1 MQTEQAKNFAGNKLQ
16 LCKLLGISRMSVS
29 HWGYWVPE
37 KHARTISNMDGCT
50 IPFDSPLYAGTTSIE
65 RNGKTYK
72 PAIHIRS
79 TAMLGKHIAMGEK
92 LFFDIGGKMT
102 PITRAEG
109 DIYKNFR
116 TYPMYTEV
124 KQCS

>member
-1 MQTEQAKNFAGNKLQ
+1 MQTELAKEYAGNKLK
-16 LCKLLGISRMSVS
+16 LCELLCISRMSVS

-37 KHARTISNMDGCT
+37 KHARTISAMDSCT
-50 IPFDSPLYAGTTSIE
+50 IPFDSALYAGATSIE
-65 RNGKTYK
+65 RSGKTYK

-102 PITRAEG
+102 PIAKAEG
-109 DIYKNFR
+109 DVYKNFR
-116 TYPMYTEV
+116 NYPMYQEV
-124 KQCS
+124 

>member
-1 MQTEQAKNFAGNKLQ
+1 MKTNEATNFAGNKLQ

-37 KHARTISNMDGCT
+37 KHARTISAMDDCT
-50 IPFDSPLYAGTTSIE
+50 IPFDSSLYAGATSID
-65 RNGKTYK
+65 RGGKTYK

-92 LFFDIGGKMT
+92 LFFDIGGKIT
-102 PITRAEG
+102 PIAKAEG
-109 DIYKNFR
+109 DVYKNFR
-116 TYPMYTEV
+116 KYAMYREV
-124 KQCS
+124 L

>member
-1 MQTEQAKNFAGNKLQ
+1 MKVIDARNFAGSKLK
-16 LCKLLGISRMSVS
+16 LCEMLNISRMSVS

-37 KHARTISNMDGCT
+37 KHASTISSMKDCT
-50 IPFDSPLYAGTTSIE
+50 IPFNSDLYAGTTSIE

-92 LFFDIGGKMT
+92 LFFDVSGKMT
-102 PITRAEG
+102 PIAKTEG
-109 DIYKNFR
+109 DAYKNFR
-116 TYPMYTEV
+116 TYPMYVEV
-124 KQCS
+124 K